1 MAFTC
6 SSTSRKPTPASAP
19 TNKRSLSFAER
30 PARPESASP
39 MFAASRWRR
48 ARAEAGASTAVAT
61 AFGAVGP
68 GLVMQFTSCR
78 QCPIKR
84 PTGSILHTKSG
95 NPGRHRW
102 APRWL
107 RVGSAASTRRLCRR
121 VQLEVR
127 DVHRAATVKSGIGA
141 PSGVRSRNWAPP
153 SHARREYRL
162 VDGLIGLCGGR
173 RAPELWA
180 DTDVVD
186 EAAAGSRCAR
196 NRTSQRS
203 IGETT
208 RRGRPSSQGLG
219 ASTRAIR
226 GRQAPDQNSQDFL
239 SKLSPGEGPC
249 HPRLS
254 GARRQRQYISGLPP
268 KNGAPPHAVCCRLR
282 ICRVTSRTLFG
293 PRPRGGKGSS
303 RTGSASETTLS

>member
-153 SHARREYRL
+153 SHARRKYRL
-162 VDGLIGLCGGR
+162 VDGLIGLYGDR
-173 RAPELWA
+173 RAPELWV

-186 EAAAGSRCAR
+186 EAAAWSRCGR

-208 RRGRPSSQGLG
+208 RRGCPSSQGLG
-219 ASTRAIR
+219 ASSRAIR
-226 GRQAPDQNSQDFL
+226 GGRHRIRTARASSRSSRQ
-239 SKLSPGEGPC
+239 GERPC

-254 GARRQRQYISGLPP
+254 GARRQRQYISGLAP
-268 KNGAPPHAVCCRLR
+268 KMALR
-282 ICRVTSRTLFG
+282 PMQYTACFA
-293 PRPRGGKGSS
+293 
-303 RTGSASETTLS
+303 SAT